1 MKQRRIVVVLFA
13 LLIPAIFVSG
23 CGEEEK
29 TPDYACN
36 YLNKTLAEIEE
47 IWGVDHTTG
56 GVLIAG
62 QNEGLCYEDKRT
74 PYIFFFGEDKS
85 LPKGKEDTVTMIRVA
100 GGAGEISTNLIGE
113 EPGSVLARRYPM
125 MKETESIQLDTS
137 ILTVDDEENDI
148 RVSFIRMNANLADK
162 KKPADAI
169 EVQRIPH

>member
-1 MKQRRIVVVLFA
+1 MKQRYIAVLFLA
-13 LLIPAIFVSG
+13 LLIPAFFVSG

-29 TPDYACN
+29 APDYACN
-36 YLNKTLAEIEE
+36 YLDKTLAEIEE
-47 IWGVDHTTG
+47 IWGEDHTPG
-56 GVLIAG
+56 GALIAG

-85 LPKGKEDTVTMIRVA
+85 LPKDKEDTVTMIRVA

-125 MKETESIQLDTS
+125 TKETDSIQLDAS
-137 ILTVDDEENDI
+137 ILTVEDEENDI
-148 RVSFIRMNANLADK
+148 RVSFIKMNANLADK

-169 EVQRIPH
+169 EVQRILH

>member
-1 MKQRRIVVVLFA
+1 MKQRRIVVLLFA

-62 QNEGLCYEDKRT
+62 QDEGLCYEDKRT

-100 GGAGEISTNLIGE
+100 GGA
-113 EPGSVLARRYPM
+113 
-125 MKETESIQLDTS
+125 
-137 ILTVDDEENDI
+137 
-148 RVSFIRMNANLADK
+148 
-162 KKPADAI
+162 
-169 EVQRIPH
+169 